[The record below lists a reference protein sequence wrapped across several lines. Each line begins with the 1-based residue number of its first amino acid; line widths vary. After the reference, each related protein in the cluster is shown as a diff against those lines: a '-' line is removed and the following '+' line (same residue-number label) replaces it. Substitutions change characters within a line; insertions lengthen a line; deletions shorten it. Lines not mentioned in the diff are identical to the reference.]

1 MGQAEGKECVV
12 HRLVIEGAGFQEGWV
27 QVSGFQVSG
36 SGSWVSGF
44 RFQGPGFQVSGSR
57 VLVSSFKVLGQKISV
72 SNGVC
77 EGISY
82 MPFIVSYTDRSGPWM
97 YRKNDVTLQ
106 HDKQKNAN
114 EI

>member
-1 MGQAEGKECVV
+1 MGQVEGKECVV
-12 HRLVIEGAGFQEGWV
+12 HRLVIGGAEFQEGWV
-27 QVSGFQVSG
+27 QVSGFQG
-36 SGSWVSGF
+36 SGFQVSSF
-44 RFQGPGFQVSGSR
+44 RFQVPGFQVSGFW
-57 VLVSSFKVLGQKISV
+57 VQGQIISV